1 MNRGEYMSIFD
12 ESVLE
17 SAIIVLLKTQNYHY
31 QHGSFIHK
39 EITEVLLFDDLSS
52 FISRKYQDIFLEEDE
67 LKEILYRVE
76 RIKRKPIYEA
86 NKEFFTY
93 LTEGFHLKRRDK
105 EKKDVWIDLID
116 FDSVENNLFKI
127 VNQLEIKDNEKRI
140 PDLILYVNGLPLVV
154 FEFKSAV
161 RENTTIHDAY
171 TQLTT
176 RYKRDIPNLF
186 KYNAFVVLSDGVNS
200 KYGSFFAPYD
210 YFYAWRRINEEELT
224 PDGIDTLYTLVQGLF
239 SKNRLLDVIK
249 NFIYFPDAS
258 TTDLKVVCRYPQ
270 FFAAK
275 KLHDSILNNMKP
287 EGSGKGGTYFGATGS
302 GKSYTMLF
310 LARLLMRDRKLNSP
324 TIVLITDRNDLD
336 KQLSEQFVESKKF
349 IGDNEV
355 IKITDREHLKNK
367 LGTRNSGGVYLT
379 TIQKFTENTD
389 LLSDRNNIICI
400 SDEAHRSQTN
410 INQKIIIND
419 EGAHK
424 RYGFAKYL
432 HDSLPNA
439 TYVGFTGTPVDATLD
454 VFGKVIDSYTMK
466 ESVEDGIT
474 VNIVYEGRA
483 AKVLLDQNKAKE
495 IEEYYEKCALEGTN
509 EYQIEES
516 QKAVSKLDV
525 IIGDEQRLDAV
536 ANDLIEHYD
545 RRVFEKA
552 TVNGKAMIVCMSR
565 EIAFNLYKKIIEKRP
580 EWAISKKAPE
590 GIELTEIE
598 RKQLIELPFINLVIT
613 RAKDDEDELYEI
625 AGNKQYRTELDRQFK
640 NEKSNF
646 KIAIVVDMWLTGFDV
661 PSLDTMYIDKPLQE
675 HTLIQTISRV
685 NRVYPGKEKGLI
697 VDYFGFKSHMN
708 LALKKFNKADSDV
721 FEGIEEAIK
730 IVKDELD
737 IMRRI
742 FRNFND
748 DKFFNGNPIEKLE
761 CLKHASEYVQ
771 LTEELEKR
779 FMASVKRMKSAYDL
793 CNSSIEISKLE
804 RDKIYFYGAVR
815 SIIFKLTK
823 GDAPDT
829 AQMNDYVRKMI
840 QEAILSEGVEE
851 VFSKSK
857 IVGSRTIDIFSDE
870 YLEKI
875 NKIPLKNTKIKILTK
890 LLKDAIEAYKKV
902 NRIKGIQFSEKLQKM
917 IDAYND
923 RHGDKAYAEEVLD
936 NVAEELTKLL
946 KELEADKESFKD
958 LGIDFEEK
966 AFYDILVEIA
976 KQHNFYD
983 EYIKKQGEKR
993 LIDLSKEM
1001 KKIVDDKSRYTDWSK
1016 KEDIK
1021 ADLKVSIILTMA
1033 EFGYPPVVQDEVFK
1047 EIFSQAENF
1056 KKYQ

>member
-1 MNRGEYMSIFD
+1 MNNFN
-12 ESVLE
+12 ESSLE
-17 SAIIVLLKTQNYHY
+17 ELVILSLIKVGYTYI
-31 QHGSFIHK
+31 HGSLLHK
-39 EITEVLLFDDLSS
+39 ELSEVILLEDFREYLLRNYSDQQLDNDEIATITN
-52 FISRKYQDIFLEEDE
+52 K
-67 LKEILYRVE
+67 ILN
-76 RIKRKPIYEA
+76 IKKRPLYDA
-86 NKEFFTY
+86 NKEFLSY
-93 LTEGFHLKRRDK
+93 ITEGFQLNRQDNNN
-105 EKKDVWIDLID
+105 KDLWI
-116 FDSVENNLFKI
+116 NLVSFEDVTKNSFKL
-127 VNQLEIKDNEKRI
+127 VNQLEIKGNEKRI
-140 PDLILYVNGLPLVV
+140 PDLVLYVNGLPLVV
-154 FEFKSAV
+154 FEFKSAT
-161 RENTTIHDAY
+161 RENTSVHDAFV
-171 TQLTT
+171 QLTT
-176 RYKRDIPNLF
+176 RYKRDIPDLF
-186 KYNAFVVLSDGVNS
+186 KYNAFVVISDGINT

-210 YFYAWRRINEEELT
+210 YFYAWRRIEDNSIDFE
-224 PDGIDTLYTLVQGLF
+224 GIDSLYSLVEGLF
-239 SKNRLLDVIK
+239 KKERLLDVIK
-249 NFIYFPDAS
+249 NFIYFPDS
-258 TTDLKVVCRYPQ
+258 YSNELKVVCRYPQ
-270 FFAAK
+270 YFAAK
-275 KLHDSILNNMKP
+275 KLHNSILNNMKP

-310 LARLLMRDRKLNSP
+310 LARLLMRDKRLNSP

-349 IGDNEV
+349 IGDKEV
-355 IKITDREHLKNK
+355 IKITDREHLKEK
-367 LGTRNSGGVYLT
+367 LGSRNSGGVYLT

-389 LLSDRNNIICI
+389 LLSERANIICI
-400 SDEAHRSQTN
+400 SDEAHRTQTN
-410 INQKIIIND
+410 INQKIIINE
-419 EGAHK
+419 EGVHK

-454 VFGKVIDSYTMK
+454 VFGKVVDSYTMK

-483 AKVLLDQNKAKE
+483 AKVLLDQKKAKE
-495 IEEYYEKCALEGTN
+495 IEEYYEKCAAEGTN

-525 IIGDEQRLDAV
+525 IIGDDQRLDAV
-536 ANDLIEHYD
+536 ANDLIAHYE

-565 EIAFNLYKKIIEKRP
+565 EIAFNLYKKIIDKRP
-580 EWAISKKAPE
+580 EWAIRKKAPE
-590 GIELTEIE
+590 GVELTEIE
-598 RKQLIELPFINLVIT
+598 RRQLTELPFINLVIT
-613 RAKDDEDELYEI
+613 RAKDDEEGLYEI

-708 LALKKFNKADSDV
+708 IALKKFNKADSEV
-721 FEGIEEAIK
+721 FEGIDEAVK

-737 IMRRI
+737 ILRRI
-742 FRNFND
+742 FKNFND
-748 DKFFNGNPIEKLE
+748 ERFYSGTPIEKLN

-771 LTEELEKR
+771 LTEDLEKR

-793 CNSSIEISKLE
+793 CNSSDEISKE
-804 RDKIYFYGAVR
+804 DRGKIYFYGAVR

-851 VFSKSK
+851 VFSKNK
-857 IVGSRTIDIFSDE
+857 IVGSRTVDIFSDE

-983 EYIKKQGEKR
+983 EYIKKQGEQK

-1001 KKIVDDKSRYTDWSK
+1001 KKIVDDKSRYTDWAK

-1047 EIFSQAENF
+1047 EIFLQAENF

>member
-1 MNRGEYMSIFD
+1 MSKFD

-17 SAIIVLLKTQNYHY
+17 QAIIDLLRDLSYEY
-31 QHGSFIHK
+31 IHGSFIHK
-39 EITEVLLFDDLSS
+39 EISEVLLIKDLEN
-52 FISRKYQDIFLEEDE
+52 FLLIKYHDQSLLEEE
-67 LKEILYRVE
+67 LQFIIATVSN
-76 RIKRKPIYEA
+76 IKRKPLYEA
-86 NKEFFTY
+86 NKKFASMIM
-93 LTEGFHLKRRDK
+93 EGFQLNRKDK
-105 EKKDVWIDLID
+105 EQKDIWINLID
-116 FDSVENNLFKI
+116 FDNLENNTFKI
-127 VNQLEIKDNEKRI
+127 INQLEIKGNEKRI
-140 PDLILYVNGLPLVV
+140 PDLILYINGLPVVV
-154 FEFKSAV
+154 FEFKTSV
-161 RENTTIHDAY
+161 KENTTIFDAY
-171 TQLTT
+171 KQLTT
-176 RYKRDIPNLF
+176 RYKRDIPDLF
-186 KYNAFVVLSDGVNS
+186 KYNAFVVVSDGINT

-210 YFYAWRRINEEELT
+210 YFYAWRRINEDSLST
-224 PDGIDTLYTLVQGLF
+224 DGIDALYTLTEGLF
-239 SKNRLLDVIK
+239 NKDRLLDVIK

-258 TTDLKVVCRYPQ
+258 TIDLKVVCRYPQ
-270 FFAAK
+270 YFAAK
-275 KLHDSILNNMKP
+275 KLHDSILLNMKP

-310 LARLLMRDRKLNSP
+310 LARLLMRDKSLNSP

-349 IGDNEV
+349 IGDKEV
-355 IKITDREHLKNK
+355 IKITDRDHLKEK
-367 LGTRNSGGVYLT
+367 LGSRNSGGVYLT

-389 LLSDRNNIICI
+389 LLSERTNIICI
-400 SDEAHRSQTN
+400 SDEAHRTQTN
-410 INQKIIIND
+410 INQKIIVND
-419 EGAHK
+419 EGVHK
-424 RYGFAKYL
+424 RFGFAKYL

-439 TYVGFTGTPVDATLD
+439 TYVGFSGTPVDSTLD
-454 VFGKVIDSYTMK
+454 VFGKIVDSHTMK

-483 AKVLLDQNKAKE
+483 AKILLDQNKAKE
-495 IEEYYEKCALEGTN
+495 IEEYYEKCACEGTN

-525 IIGDEQRLDAV
+525 IIGDDQRLDAV
-536 ANDLIEHYD
+536 ANDLINHYE

-565 EIAFNLYKKIIEKRP
+565 EIAFNLYKKIIDRRP
-580 EWAISKKAPE
+580 EWAISKKAPD
-590 GIELTEIE
+590 GVELTEIE
-598 RKQLIELPFINLVIT
+598 WRQLTELPFINLVIT
-613 RAKDDEDELYEI
+613 RAKDDEENLYEI

-646 KIAIVVDMWLTGFDV
+646 KLAIVVDMWLTGFDV

-708 LALKKFNKADSDV
+708 IALKMFNKADSEV

-737 IMRRI
+737 ILRRI

-748 DKFFNGNPIEKLE
+748 EKFFSGTPVEKLD

-771 LTEELEKR
+771 LTEDLEKR

-793 CNSSIEISKLE
+793 CNSSDEISKIE
-804 RDKIYFYGAVR
+804 RDKLYFYGAVR

-823 GDAPDT
+823 GEAPDT
-829 AQMNDYVRKMI
+829 AQMNDYVRKLI

-851 VFSKSK
+851 VFSQSK
-857 IVGSRTIDIFSDE
+857 IVGSRTVDIFSDE

-890 LLKDAIEAYKKV
+890 LLKEAIEAYKKV

-917 IDAYND
+917 IDAYNN

-936 NVAEELTKLL
+936 NVAEELAKLL

-983 EYIKKQGEKR
+983 EYIKKQGEQK

-1001 KKIVDDKSRYTDWSK
+1001 KKIVDEKSRYTDWAK

-1033 EFGYPPVVQDEVFK
+1033 DYGYPPVVQDEVFK
-1047 EIFSQAENF
+1047 EIFLQAENF

>member
-1 MNRGEYMSIFD
+1 MFNELS
-12 ESVLE
+12 LE
-17 SAIIVLLKTQNYHY
+17 KAIIDLLKKIDFNYI
-31 QHGSFIHK
+31 HGSNIHK
-39 EITEVLLFDDLSS
+39 ELSEVVLIDDLVLYL
-52 FISRKYQDIFLEEDE
+52 SRFYANQKITNQ
-67 LKEILYRVE
+67 EINEITNKLLS
-76 RIKRKPIYEA
+76 IKKMSLYEA
-86 NKEFFTY
+86 NKTFFGY
-93 LTEGFHLKRRDK
+93 LTEGFKLNRSDS
-105 EKKDVWIDLID
+105 EKKDIWINLID
-116 FDSVENNLFKI
+116 FNNVKNNDFRI
-127 VNQLEIKDNEKRI
+127 VNQLEIKGRERRV
-140 PDLILYVNGLPLVV
+140 PDLILYVNGLPLIV
-154 FEFKSAV
+154 FEFKSSV
-161 RENTTIHDAY
+161 RENTNIHDAY
-171 TQLTT
+171 TQLTV
-176 RYKRDIPNLF
+176 RYKRDIPDLF
-186 KYNAFVVLSDGVNS
+186 KYNAFIVISDGINT

-210 YFYAWRRINEEELT
+210 YFYAWRRIDDDLIEFE
-224 PDGIDTLYTLVQGLF
+224 GIDSLYSLIEGLF
-239 SKNRLLDVIK
+239 KKDRLLDFIK
-249 NFIYFPDAS
+249 NFVYFPDS
-258 TTDLKVVCRYPQ
+258 SSNDSKVVSRYPQ
-270 FFAAK
+270 YFAAK
-275 KLHDSILNNMKP
+275 RLHESILANMKP
-287 EGSGKGGTYFGATGS
+287 VGSGKGGTYFGATGS

-310 LARLLMRDRKLNSP
+310 LTRLLMRDKRLNSP

-336 KQLSEQFVESKKF
+336 KQLSEQFIESKKY
-349 IGDNEV
+349 IGDKEV
-355 IKITDREHLKNK
+355 IKITDREHLKEK
-367 LGTRNSGGVYLT
+367 LGSRNSGGVYLT

-389 LLSDRNNIICI
+389 LLSERTNIICI
-400 SDEAHRSQTN
+400 SDEAHRTQTN

-419 EGAHK
+419 DGAHK

-454 VFGKVIDSYTMK
+454 VFGKVVDSYTMK

-483 AKVLLDQNKAKE
+483 AKVLLDQSKAKE
-495 IEEYYEKCALEGTN
+495 IEEYYEKCAAEGTN

-525 IIGDEQRLDAV
+525 IIGDDQRLDAV
-536 ANDLIEHYD
+536 ANDLIAHYE

-552 TVNGKAMIVCMSR
+552 TVNGKAMVVCMSR
-565 EIAFNLYKKIIEKRP
+565 EIAFNLYKKIIDKRP
-580 EWAISKKAPE
+580 EWAISKKAPD
-590 GIELTEIE
+590 GLVLTEIE
-598 RKQLIELPFINLVIT
+598 RRQLTELPFINLVIT
-613 RAKDDEDELYEI
+613 RAKDDEEGLYEI

-708 LALKKFNKADSDV
+708 VALKMFNKADSEV

-737 IMRRI
+737 ILRRI
-742 FRNFND
+742 FKNFND
-748 DKFFNGNPIEKLE
+748 EKFFFGTPIEKLN

-771 LTEELEKR
+771 LTEDLEKR

-793 CNSSIEISKLE
+793 CNSGEEISKAE

-829 AQMNDYVRKMI
+829 AQMNDYVRRMI

-851 VFSKSK
+851 VFSKNK
-857 IVGSRTIDIFSDE
+857 IVGSRTVDIFSDE

-875 NKIPLKNTKIKILTK
+875 NKIPLKNTKIKVLTK

-902 NRIKGIQFSEKLQKM
+902 NRIKGIQFSEKLQKL

-983 EYIKKQGEKR
+983 EYIKKQGEQK

-1001 KKIVDDKSRYTDWSK
+1001 KKIVDDKSRYTDWAK

-1047 EIFSQAENF
+1047 EIFLQAENF

>member
-1 MNRGEYMSIFD
+1 MSKFD

-17 SAIIVLLKTQNYHY
+17 QAIIDLLRDLSYEY
-31 QHGSFIHK
+31 IHGSFIHK
-39 EITEVLLFDDLSS
+39 EISEVLLIKDLEN
-52 FISRKYQDIFLEEDE
+52 FLLIKYHDQSLLEEE
-67 LKEILYRVE
+67 LQFIIATVSN
-76 RIKRKPIYEA
+76 IKRKPLYEA
-86 NKEFFTY
+86 NKKFASMIM
-93 LTEGFHLKRRDK
+93 EGFQLNRKDK
-105 EKKDVWIDLID
+105 EQKDIWINLID
-116 FDSVENNLFKI
+116 FDNLENNTFKI
-127 VNQLEIKDNEKRI
+127 INQLEIKGNEKRI
-140 PDLILYVNGLPLVV
+140 PDLILYINGLPVVV
-154 FEFKSAV
+154 FEFKTSV
-161 RENTTIHDAY
+161 KENTTIFDAY
-171 TQLTT
+171 KQLTT
-176 RYKRDIPNLF
+176 RYKRDIPDLF
-186 KYNAFVVLSDGVNS
+186 KYNAFVVVSDGINT

-210 YFYAWRRINEEELT
+210 YFYAWRRINEDSLST
-224 PDGIDTLYTLVQGLF
+224 DGIDALYTLTEGLF
-239 SKNRLLDVIK
+239 NKDRLLDVIK

-258 TTDLKVVCRYPQ
+258 TIDLKVVCRYPQ
-270 FFAAK
+270 YFAAK
-275 KLHDSILNNMKP
+275 KLHDSILLNMKP

-310 LARLLMRDRKLNSP
+310 LARLLMRDKSLNSP

-349 IGDNEV
+349 IGDKEV
-355 IKITDREHLKNK
+355 IKITDRDHLKEK
-367 LGTRNSGGVYLT
+367 LGSRNSGGVYLT

-389 LLSDRNNIICI
+389 LLSERTNIICI
-400 SDEAHRSQTN
+400 SDEAHRTQTN
-410 INQKIIIND
+410 INQKIIVND
-419 EGAHK
+419 EGVHK
-424 RYGFAKYL
+424 RFGFAKYL

-439 TYVGFTGTPVDATLD
+439 TYVGFSGTPVDSTLD
-454 VFGKVIDSYTMK
+454 VFGKIVDSYTMK

-483 AKVLLDQNKAKE
+483 AKILLDQNKAKE
-495 IEEYYEKCALEGTN
+495 IEEYYEKCACEGTN

-525 IIGDEQRLDAV
+525 IIGDDQRLDAV
-536 ANDLIEHYD
+536 ANDLINHYE

-565 EIAFNLYKKIIEKRP
+565 EIAFNLYKKIIDRRP
-580 EWAISKKAPE
+580 EWAISKKAPD
-590 GIELTEIE
+590 GVELTEIE
-598 RKQLIELPFINLVIT
+598 WRQLTELPFINLVIT
-613 RAKDDEDELYEI
+613 RAKDDEENLYEI

-646 KIAIVVDMWLTGFDV
+646 KLAIVVDMWLTGFDV

-708 LALKKFNKADSDV
+708 IALKMFNKADSEV

-737 IMRRI
+737 ILRRI

-748 DKFFNGNPIEKLE
+748 EKFFSGTPVEKLD

-771 LTEELEKR
+771 LTEDLEKR

-793 CNSSIEISKLE
+793 CNSSDEISKIE
-804 RDKIYFYGAVR
+804 RDKLYFYGAVR

-823 GDAPDT
+823 GEAPDT
-829 AQMNDYVRKMI
+829 AQMNDYVRKLI

-851 VFSKSK
+851 VFSQSK
-857 IVGSRTIDIFSDE
+857 IVGSRTVDIFSDE

-890 LLKDAIEAYKKV
+890 LLKEAIEAYKKV

-917 IDAYND
+917 IDAYNN

-936 NVAEELTKLL
+936 NVAEELAKLL

-983 EYIKKQGEKR
+983 EYIKKQGEQK

-1001 KKIVDDKSRYTDWSK
+1001 KKIVDEKSRYTDWAK

-1033 EFGYPPVVQDEVFK
+1033 DYGYPPVVQDEVFK
-1047 EIFSQAENF
+1047 EIFLQAENF